1 MSEDTQPFA
10 DYNSLRE
17 SRLDIL
23 RQLRAPKLEELD
35 VAYIRALEESDTEKA
50 SKIVALK
57 KKLRDIPDEFE
68 KLEFTEFDAL
78 NDYMPDC
85 LNEEI

>member
-10 DYNSLRE
+10 DHNALRE
-17 SRLDIL
+17 SRLEIL

-35 VAYIRALEESDTEKA
+35 VLYIRALEESDTEKA

-78 NDYMPDC
+78 NDYLPDC
-85 LNEEI
+85 LNEEV

>member
-1 MSEDTQPFA
+1 MSEDKQPFA
-10 DYNSLRE
+10 DHNALRV
-17 SRLDIL
+17 SRLEIL

-35 VAYIRALEESDTEKA
+35 VLYIRALEESDTEKA

-78 NDYMPDC
+78 NDYLPDC
-85 LNEEI
+85 LNEEV

>member
-1 MSEDTQPFA
+1 M
-10 DYNSLRE
+10 
-17 SRLDIL
+17 
-23 RQLRAPKLEELD
+23 RAPKLEELD
-35 VAYIRALEESDTEKA
+35 VSYIRALESDTEKA

-78 NDYMPDC
+78 NDYLPDC
-85 LNEEI
+85 LNEEV